1 VKPDGLIVFDSSV
14 IGDVPSESKV
24 ERLSVPAAKLAHE
37 LGDLKVANVI
47 VLGAL
52 IGKTPFL
59 KETIIHSV
67 LDEYVGNENLRAL
80 NRKAFEVGRLHSEVR
95 D

>member
-1 VKPDGLIVFDSSV
+1 
-14 IGDVPSESKV
+14 
-24 ERLSVPAAKLAHE
+24 

-52 IGKTPFL
+52 IGKTPLL

-67 LDEYVGNENLRAL
+67 LEEYVGNENLRTL
-80 NRKAFEVGRLHSEVR
+80 NRKAFEVGRLHSEVM